1 MCPFPEKPLE
11 VAWVDSKVGWYGVSG
26 NHQGGGEQCCLG
38 QLGDS
43 VMVATCLCMLGVGN
57 FSLNNTLVCHFLL
70 EGFIR

>member
-1 MCPFPEKPLE
+1 MPFSRKAIGSGLGGP
-11 VAWVDSKVGWYGVSG
+11 KVGWYGVSG

-43 VMVATCLCMLGVGN
+43 VMVATCLCMPGVGN